1 MLTIYGSDLSGPA
14 IKVRLTASILGL
26 DYKWQLVNLRE
37 GEQKQE
43 WFLKINPAGK
53 VPAIDDDGFH
63 LFESN
68 AICRYLCDKHNSPL
82 YPKDVKKR
90 ATIDQWIDYASFH
103 IGANFMPVVYN
114 RLFAPLRGIPVNEK
128 AITDGLEFLKQYFP
142 VIEKQLTRYKYMVS
156 QEISLADIILFAL
169 LEPAE
174 MAKIDL
180 SVYPKLDAW
189 RVGLK
194 KQPFYTSCYKEY
206 GEMLKAPRCPR

>member
-1 MLTIYGSDLSGPA
+1 MLTIYGSDLSAPA
-14 IKVRLTASILGL
+14 IKVRLTASFLGL
-26 DYKWQLVNLRE
+26 NYKWQLVNLRA

-43 WFLKINPAGK
+43 WFLKINPVGK

-68 AICRYLCDKHNSPL
+68 AICRYLCDKHNSAL

-90 ATIDQWIDYASFH
+90 AAIEQWIDYASFH

-128 AITDGLEFLKQYFP
+128 AITDGEGFLKQYFP
-142 VIEKQLTRYKYMVS
+142 IVEKQLTAHKYIVS
-156 QEISLADIILFAL
+156 REISLADIILLAL

-174 MAKIDL
+174 KAKIDL
-180 SVYPKLDAW
+180 SVYPKLNAW
-189 RVGLK
+189 RSDLK
-194 KQPFYTSCYKEY
+194 KQSFYTSCYKEY
-206 GEMLKAPRCPR
+206 GNSHG